1 LNEATW
7 KRRRRS
13 IRIFTAKKADILC
26 NEKKKITK
34 LMVQQHMA
42 KEQGKCRGCA
52 SNEQQQ

>member
-13 IRIFTAKKADILC
+13 IRIFTAKKADRLC